1 MTVSEFDAKLNKW
14 IVISKVTVS
23 PYGYLSVEY
32 FDLP

>member
-14 IVISKVTVS
+14 VVISKVTVS

-32 FDLP
+32 FKLP